1 MSIDV
6 TKDLSQ
12 RVQNQALD
20 DTTLSKNQILPMAN
34 KNKETAP
41 GMNDSQDSKNNSL
54 PSSEESNADDDDIL
68 SDDGNPNP
76 IGVNI

>member
-1 MSIDV
+1 M
-6 TKDLSQ
+6 T
-12 RVQNQALD
+12 
-20 DTTLSKNQILPMAN
+20 N

-41 GMNDSQDSKNNSL
+41 GLNDSQDSSKNNSL
-54 PSSEESNADDDDIL
+54 PSSEESQADEKF

>member
-6 TKDLSQ
+6 TKDLNQ
-12 RVQNQALD
+12 RIPNAALD
-20 DTTLSKNQILPMAN
+20 DTTLSKNQILPMTN

-54 PSSEESNADDDDIL
+54 PSSEESNEEDGDIL